1 MFQNKDLMPDLKGA
15 AAPVFILVR
24 PQMAENMGMAA
35 RAMMNCGLYQ
45 MRIVAPRDN
54 PKCEKALRASSGADE
69 ILLNARVFDSLEEA
83 CSDLTCLF
91 ATTARIRDMVKPVY
105 TAESAVP
112 RLAEQL
118 EKGGRTGI
126 LFGPERT
133 GLENDEVAFT
143 DGIIEIPLNPE
154 HTSLNLS
161 QAVLLVGYECFKG
174 LLLKRIS
181 VAHETDV
188 PATKSEMDMFLT
200 HLETLLQERDYF
212 KIADKKPR
220 MLRNLTNIFT
230 RNALTAQE
238 IRTLHGVLN
247 ALTRSIKK

>member
-1 MFQNKDLMPDLKGA
+1 MFSFTIY
-15 AAPVFILVR
+15 PVPNVSVW
-24 PQMAENMGMAA
+24 
-35 RAMMNCGLYQ
+35 
-45 MRIVAPRDN
+45 RI
-54 PKCEKALRASSGADE
+54 
-69 ILLNARVFDSLEEA
+69 
-83 CSDLTCLF
+83 
-91 ATTARIRDMVKPVY
+91 
-105 TAESAVP
+105 
-112 RLAEQL
+112 
-118 EKGGRTGI
+118 
-126 LFGPERT
+126 
-133 GLENDEVAFT
+133 
-143 DGIIEIPLNPE
+143 
-154 HTSLNLS
+154 
-161 QAVLLVGYECFKG
+161 
-174 LLLKRIS
+174 LKRIS

>member
-1 MFQNKDLMPDLKGA
+1 MFPNKDEMPDLKGA

-45 MRIVAPRDN
+45 MRLVAPRDN
-54 PKCEKALRASSGADE
+54 PKSEKALRASSGADE
-69 ILLNARVFDSLEEA
+69 ILLNARIFDSLEAA

-105 TAESAVP
+105 TAEAAVP

-118 EKGGRTGI
+118 KKGGRPGI

-133 GLENDEVAFT
+133 GLENDEVAFA

-174 LLLKRIS
+174 LLLNRIS

-188 PATKSEMDMFLT
+188 LATKSEMDMFLT
-200 HLETLLQERDYF
+200 HLETVLQERDYF

-247 ALTRSIKK
+247 ALTRSTKK

>member
-1 MFQNKDLMPDLKGA
+1 M
-15 AAPVFILVR
+15 
-24 PQMAENMGMAA
+24 
-35 RAMMNCGLYQ
+35 
-45 MRIVAPRDN
+45 APRDN
-54 PKCEKALRASSGADE
+54 PKSEKALRASSGADE
-69 ILLNARVFDSLEEA
+69 ILLNARIFDSLEAA

-105 TAESAVP
+105 TAEAAVP

-118 EKGGRTGI
+118 KKGGRPGI

-133 GLENDEVAFT
+133 GLENDEVAFA

-174 LLLKRIS
+174 LLLNRIS

-188 PATKSEMDMFLT
+188 LATKSEMDMFLT
-200 HLETLLQERDYF
+200 HLETVLQERDYF

-247 ALTRSIKK
+247 ALTRSTKK